1 MRYAPSIGEVTGA
14 IILTA
19 TFAIAAS
26 ILYVT
31 FQDKAE
37 QMQYVHD
44 VYMTKSA
51 QRAAELLDVDMV
63 QCNGGFILHNY
74 STHDAYAK
82 DFVMYGNDTKTARQY
97 SISFYDLD
105 GKSIDVIPAQ
115 NSVWV
120 STRGVPCSMQIILM
134 TPGGSQI
141 EVYR

>member
-1 MRYAPSIGEVTGA
+1 MRRAPSIGEVTGA

-37 QMQYVHD
+37 QIQHVQYV
-44 VYMTKSA
+44 YTTQSA
-51 QRAAELLDVDMV
+51 QRATELLDVDMV
-63 QCNGGFILHNY
+63 QCNGFILHNY

-82 DFVMYGNDTKTARQY
+82 DFVMYGNDTKTAQQY

-105 GKSIDVIPAQ
+105 GKSLDVIPAQ

-120 STRGVPCSMQIILM
+120 STRGLPCGVQTILM